1 MNKPDS
7 MVEIEKQYRC
17 IMGSENQV
25 FEQALVMFP
34 EETSDRW
41 QKVADHVN
49 GRQLDRCQVSDPE
62 NGREPCQLNLQV
74 LWPPMTSRSTVRLGR
89 PPTMFETITPGRG
102 VQMKKQ
108 KLEVVT
114 GELNAQFE
122 RLFSMR
128 GSTPSYTTNRDDI
141 DEFSSKYNRTF

>member
-1 MNKPDS
+1 

-49 GRQLDRCQVSDPE
+49 GRQLGRCQVSDPE
-62 NGREPCQLNLQV
+62 NGREPCQLNMQL
-74 LWPPMTSRSTVRLGR
+74 LWPPMTSRSTVTLRR

-122 RLFSMR
+122 RLFSMS

-141 DEFSSKYNRTF
+141 VELSSKTSQINITSME

>member
-1 MNKPDS
+1 MYKPDS

-49 GRQLDRCQVSDPE
+49 GRQLGRCQVSDPE

-122 RLFSMR
+122 RFIYYIIILHLFCFTKGR
-128 GSTPSYTTNRDDI
+128 
-141 DEFSSKYNRTF
+141 E